1 MATMNFSL
9 PDELKARFD
18 ARFAGRNK
26 SAVLAACLEA
36 ALAEEELKAQRREAF
51 ASLQRLRDTLP
62 RVNGEELA
70 QLRDELRAQSDA
82 AHIPAGVGSR

>member
-26 SAVLAACLEA
+26 SAVLAACLVAAIEQDEA
-36 ALAEEELKAQRREAF
+36 KDRRKLAFEKYMQFRATRPPVDAGALQATLDDLRREA
-51 ASLQRLRDTLP
+51 AEDGLRQIK
-62 RVNGEELA
+62 A
-70 QLRDELRAQSDA
+70 
-82 AHIPAGVGSR
+82 

>member
-36 ALAEEELKAQRREAF
+36 AIEKDEAKARGKLAFDKYMQFRSTRSPVDSALLQNTLDELRREA
-51 ASLQRLRDTLP
+51 LED
-62 RVNGEELA
+62 
-70 QLRDELRAQSDA
+70 
-82 AHIPAGVGSR
+82 GVRQIKA

>member
-36 ALAEEELKAQRREAF
+36 ALAEDELKAQRREAF
-51 ASLQRLRDTLP
+51 ASLQQLRESLP
-62 RVNGEELA
+62 KVRVGDFA

-82 AHIPAGVGSR
+82 AHLSTGIPR